1 MTMANKGVVVS
12 QDLIYSHLREHR
24 LKAVFNFLEHDLE
37 VQTYLRMGNIMAV
50 RRLRYNDHGPTHSK
64 IVSGSALE
72 IFKMLSRKI
81 TPTSVEEGIYA
92 AEDAQLVVLCGA
104 YLHDIGNAIHRT
116 AHHIHGY
123 YLAGPIIDR
132 VLAQIYPNDQE
143 LRLRLKAGILHCIFA
158 HDEEVRCLT
167 MEAGT
172 VTVADGTDMA
182 EGRARIPYRTG
193 KVDIH
198 SLSALAIR
206 KVELVEGESRPVRIL
221 VQMDNPA
228 GVFQIEQVLE
238 RKIASS
244 SIDSWI
250 EVVALERDKELKTL
264 NVANRSGSEPE
275 GVRV

>member
-1 MTMANKGVVVS
+1 MANKGAVVS
-12 QDLIYSHLREHR
+12 QDLIYSHLGEPR
-24 LKAVFNFLEHDLE
+24 LKAVFNFLEHDVE
-37 VQTYLRMGNIMAV
+37 VQTYLRMGNMMAV

-72 IFKMLSRKI
+72 IFKMLCRKI
-81 TPTSVEEGIYA
+81 TPSSVEEGVYA
-92 AEDAQLVVLCGA
+92 AEDARLVVLCGA

-123 YLAGPIIDR
+123 YIAGPIIDR
-132 VLAQIYPNDQE
+132 VLAQLYPDDQE
-143 LRLRLKAGILHCIFA
+143 VRLRLKAGILHCIFS

-198 SLSALAIR
+198 SLSALSIR
-206 KVELVEGESRPVRIL
+206 KVELVEGESRPVRIM

-228 GVFQIEQVLE
+228 GVFQIEEVLE

-244 SIDSWI
+244 GIDSWI

-264 NVANRSGSEPE
+264 KLANRSGSEPE